1 MANEKSGYLRDNE
14 KKFAS
19 EMAAKRGVTK
29 ADSGDKASGPG
40 APKGNYADK
49 EIKKGAK

>member
-1 MANEKSGYLRDNE
+1 MANDKSGYLRDNE
-14 KKFAS
+14 RKFAS

-29 ADSGDKASGPG
+29 ADSGDKGSGG
-40 APKGNYADK
+40 PKGNYADK